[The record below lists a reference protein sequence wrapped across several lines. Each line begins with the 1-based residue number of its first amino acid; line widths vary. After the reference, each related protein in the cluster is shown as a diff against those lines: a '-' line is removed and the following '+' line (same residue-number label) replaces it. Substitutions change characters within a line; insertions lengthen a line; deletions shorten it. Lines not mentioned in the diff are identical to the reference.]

1 MELLL
6 SGMED
11 VGELLNEVLPVLV
24 ASDPVSDLVVVI
36 FDADVI
42 VTSVEAVCSVFSV
55 VGG

>member
-1 MELLL
+1 MKPVV
-6 SGMED
+6 SDMED

-24 ASDPVSDLVVVI
+24 ASVPVSDLVVVI

-55 VGG
+55 VGT

>member
-1 MELLL
+1 MEPVL

-24 ASDPVSDLVVVI
+24 ASVPVSDLVVVI
-36 FDADVI
+36 FDAGVI

-55 VGG
+55 VGT